1 MFGTDYEFIKA
12 LLTIKQMATGHQKAN
27 ILATQPIIQ
36 HVTKPSSDNM
46 LEWYVYWDRYCR
58 HLRCSFI
65 AVAGTAHLTKFCI

>member
-46 LEWYVYWDRYCR
+46 LE
-58 HLRCSFI
+58 
-65 AVAGTAHLTKFCI
+65 